1 LARTNLRTKIYY
13 IAFWWVFLSMYIIKV
28 CTLCNMT
35 GLFTGL
41 YSDCIATNTESL
53 FLGLGQTVSNWIVMI
68 RENTLRN
75 LLCPWKHWVEM
86 SALFLSA
93 F

>member
-1 LARTNLRTKIYY
+1 
-13 IAFWWVFLSMYIIKV
+13 
-28 CTLCNMT
+28 MT

-68 RENTLRN
+68 RA
-75 LLCPWKHWVEM
+75 WKLWEEM